1 MISEEN
7 KLVDYLTVEKAK
19 VKKMIFHE
27 FNEEKY
33 AEGLKEEGREE
44 GKVETTIKILR
55 DDFNFT
61 DEKIIKKLMDEC
73 GLSREEAEESL
84 KKYWLIKKK

>member
-19 VKKMIFHE
+19 VKKMIFGE

-33 AEGLKEEGREE
+33 AEGLKEEGTKIGEI
-44 GKVETTIKILR
+44 KTTIKIFR
-55 DDFNFT
+55 DDFNFA
-61 DEKIIKKLMDEC
+61 DEEIIKKLMDEC

-84 KKYWLIKKK
+84 KKY